1 MSIQSVDDI
10 DPTSSKSVFGSTLS
24 QTKIQQPTND
34 LDGAEKLVTPIVNG
48 QNDTTNNK
56 TSDNLGNG
64 TTQSVH
70 GNSSTTDSI
79 GAHVNGKNEK
89 PTEETVS
96 TSAADSTEKSSQHDA
111 LPTSSNESTG
121 NVTSTTSVPTEPE
134 PALST
139 TTDVAKEDLS
149 AAPATVADNAPPV
162 ETTTTTTSN
171 EDVPASATAPEAIV
185 LAGSSATPEPK
196 SKVRIFFF

>member
-34 LDGAEKLVTPIVNG
+34 LGGAEKLLTPIVNG

-64 TTQSVH
+64 TTQSVN
-70 GNSSTTDSI
+70 GNSSTTDST

-96 TSAADSTEKSSQHDA
+96 TSAADSTEKSIQHDA

-121 NVTSTTSVPTEPE
+121 NVTSTTSAPTEPE

-139 TTDVAKEDLS
+139 TTDAAKEDLS
-149 AAPATVADNAPPV
+149 AAPAAVADNAPPV
-162 ETTTTTTSN
+162 ETTTTTSN
-171 EDVPASATAPEAIV
+171 EDVPASATAPEATV

-196 SKVRIFFF
+196 SKVRIFVF